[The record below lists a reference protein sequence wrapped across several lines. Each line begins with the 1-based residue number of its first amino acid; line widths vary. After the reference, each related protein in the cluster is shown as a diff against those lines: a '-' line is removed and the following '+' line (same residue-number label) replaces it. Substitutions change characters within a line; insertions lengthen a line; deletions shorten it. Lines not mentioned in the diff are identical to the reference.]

1 MPVCLALLR
10 NATCP
15 SEGCLCR
22 DRRRS
27 YPSDLSDE
35 EWAVLEPQAREVMR
49 ELVRAQGRPM
59 DHDLRAMCDAVA
71 YVVRNGIEWR
81 AMPVDLPPWGSV
93 YAFYQRWSSRGMPQ
107 ALVKR
112 DRKSVV

>member
-1 MPVCLALLR
+1 VPLCPSLLQ

-22 DRRRS
+22 DRSRS
-27 YPSDLSDE
+27 YPSDLSDLSDLSDE

-49 ELVRAQGRPM
+49 ELVRAEGRPM
-59 DHDLRAMCDAVA
+59 VHDLPAMCDAVA

-81 AMPVDLPPWGSV
+81 AVPVDFPDFMWNLR
-93 YAFYQRWSSRGMPQ
+93 QCQ
-107 ALVKR
+107 TTI
-112 DRKSVV
+112 